1 MQDAEL
7 LRAYAESASEPA
19 FQELV
24 RRYVDLAFS
33 TAVRRLGGDAR
44 IAEEVVQSVFLLVA
58 QRALL
63 LSRHPAL
70 GGWIYRTSCH
80 LADRARRT
88 EERRRARELE
98 AMQLNTPD
106 DGVKEADQLLPMLD
120 EALQS
125 LSESDRMAVVIRYLL
140 KQPMRDVGS
149 ALGVSEAAAK
159 MRVGRAIERLRQFF
173 VRRGIACTS
182 ATLGVV
188 LSTKAVGVA
197 PAGIAVRVLSRIGQS
212 GLAGSSSL
220 WIKTTLFFMAQTK
233 TTILVGIIACAAL
246 LLALRQHF
254 KSARETDAARAG
266 IINTETTNGGSVS
279 GGRAAKADPFQAID
293 RARALDPAAVAI
305 QRLHAAL
312 VMPIPKSGISWPSE
326 EVIQSVA
333 GFADKRAAF
342 SALKAAID
350 NPEALF
356 SGNLGVGDPAD
367 LVRGRAIH
375 ALQGLLA
382 DVPEVRPYLWEL
394 YKTDNVSTA
403 LSAFT
408 VLKSG
413 GFKPDDI
420 TALSDQLPKF
430 SQSPAFRRYVPQAIA
445 DVLSHDREAVPTSA
459 IRALETL
466 LENPVD
472 SVRWSAA
479 SALASTRL
487 DADPRIG
494 ATLAPLLT
502 NREPSIASL
511 AVQALEKAGPK
522 AAGYVPA
529 LLELAKETGNK
540 WLRDEAYR
548 SVNAIQPA
556 AASSIPE
563 VGQLVSE
570 DARAKDLGIKLT
582 RGTASLDELLA
593 AAQLPQYATLAATQ
607 LGDMGS
613 AASRS
618 LPVLR
623 QSLEGKDEDAREKI
637 VESIYKIDPQA
648 KIERVDSQTVMNAVI
663 NAEVMLGAR
672 GNDYEDPLT
681 KLIMERRAFSTWWT
695 KEEAVSFVKKV
706 SALDPAVGQAFV
718 DKVAERDPAMGSVLK
733 VGAK

>member
-98 AMQLNTPD
+98 AMRLNAPD
-106 DGVKEADQLLPMLD
+106 DGEKEADQLLPMLD

-188 LSTKAVGVA
+188 LSNKAVVSLRQGS
-197 PAGIAVRVLSRIGQS
+197 RFEFSSRIGQS
-212 GLAGSSSL
+212 GFTGLQFSGLKPLILS
-220 WIKTTLFFMAQTK
+220 QTK

-279 GGRAAKADPFQAID
+279 GGRAAKADPFHAID

-356 SGNLGVGDPAD
+356 TGNLGVGDPAD

-430 SQSPAFRRYVPQAIA
+430 SQSPAFRLYVPQAIA
-445 DVLSHDREAVPTSA
+445 DVLSHDREAVSTSA

-593 AAQLPQYATLAATQ
+593 AAQLPQYATLAAAQ